1 MSATDDTLS
10 ALLEQSLR
18 FWRIP
23 ARVSR
28 LDDAL
33 TVSGLGRELRIVRA
47 SPGLPYRWLVT
58 NNARKRPALS
68 VIAVLR
74 QVRQALDPGYA
85 AQKLRITAPMVLPP
99 MAAP

>member
-58 NNARKRPALS
+58 NNDRQRPAVS

-74 QVRQALDPGYA
+74 QVRLALDPGYA
-85 AQKLRITAPMVLPP
+85 KMRLRVAGPP
-99 MAAP
+99 VVPPT